1 MAPGLEQ
8 YGRAK
13 EYIKHLKYE
22 IEEIVQVLKD
32 TDEDYQRLKIS
43 QKYLLN
49 NDVELNYEESSI

>member
-1 MAPGLEQ
+1 MNSKDYQNGLDQDLRQQVLKLKQMAPGLEQ

-32 TDEDYQRLKIS
+32 TDEDY
-43 QKYLLN
+43 
-49 NDVELNYEESSI
+49 